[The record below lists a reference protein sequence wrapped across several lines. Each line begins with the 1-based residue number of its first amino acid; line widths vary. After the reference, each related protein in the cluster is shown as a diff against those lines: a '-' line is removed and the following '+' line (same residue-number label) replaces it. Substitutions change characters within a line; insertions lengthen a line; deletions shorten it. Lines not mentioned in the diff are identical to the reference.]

1 MGYDH
6 QHLRVHFWSH
16 LTDCRRQHP
25 LVRCRAILVSI
36 IVIRHTTLSLT
47 SDSAGLGVGLL
58 SATIPLYQSET
69 APKWIRGTIVGCYQW
84 AITIGLLIAAIVLNS
99 TKDRNDT
106 GSYRIPIGVQFL
118 FSIIIVGGML
128 VLPETPR
135 YLIKRGKYDQAAKA
149 LSKIRRLDVNSEHLQ
164 DELAEIR
171 ANHEFEMNLG
181 SSSYMALLKAPL
193 GKRLATGVLLQ
204 GLQQL
209 T

>member
-1 MGYDH
+1 MLK
-6 QHLRVHFWSH
+6 Q
-16 LTDCRRQHP
+16 
-25 LVRCRAILVSI
+25 
-36 IVIRHTTLSLT
+36 
-47 SDSAGLGVGLL
+47 
-58 SATIPLYQSET
+58 
-69 APKWIRGTIVGCYQW
+69 IRGTIVGCYQW

-99 TKDRNDT
+99 TKNRNDT

-135 YLIKRGKYDQAAKA
+135 YCIKRGNYEQAAKA
-149 LSKIRRLDVNSEHLQ
+149 LSKLRRLDVNNPHLR

-171 ANHEFEMNLG
+171 ANHEYEVNIG
-181 SSSYMALLKAPL
+181 SASYMGLMRPPL
-193 GKRLATGVLLQ
+193 RKRLITGVLLQ